1 MLANLA
7 AKAAAW
13 AAKMRR
19 EPMVHCL
26 VLAAEPPNVPAVP
39 VPAPPKSQTRRA
51 EPPKAAPEKRRALT
65 HKDIR
70 GAAEVDLIRRHQGGD
85 RTAAGV
91 LLKAHAPFIVSV
103 VKRYGK
109 TIDFEDALQDGQMG
123 FLTALNKFDP
133 GRGFALTTYA
143 KHWIRAAV
151 SRARENDGLVRVPVN
166 QQPAM
171 RKTGELARFRPVSL
185 DAPLGDDGERSMLD
199 GFVDD
204 GAIADVEI
212 ERTENRAGAV
222 ATIEL
227 AMRGMSEREHAV
239 VRRRLLTEEP
249 ETLDEIGKSFGV
261 SRERIRQIEAQ
272 AKTLLAKRVR
282 ASAG

>member
-1 MLANLA
+1 MGGEDASRAVGAL
-7 AKAAAW
+7 
-13 AAKMRR
+13 
-19 EPMVHCL
+19 
-26 VLAAEPPNVPAVP
+26 LAAEPPNVPAVP

-70 GAAEVDLIRRHQGGD
+70 GAAEVDFIRRHQGGD

-91 LLKAHAPFIVSV
+91 LLKAHAGFIAQT

-109 TIDFEDALQDGQMG
+109 ALEFEDAMQEGQIG
-123 FLTALNKFDP
+123 FLRALDKFETD
-133 GRGFALTTYA
+133 RGLPLLPYA
-143 KHWIRAAV
+143 KHWIRHGV
-151 SRARENDGLVRVPVN
+151 SRATENGGLVRVPSHKHRVFI
-166 QQPAM
+166 
-171 RKTGELARFRPVSL
+171 KTGELALFRPSSL
-185 DAPLGDDGERSMLD
+185 DAPIGNDDGRTMIDMLA
-199 GFVDD
+199 DD

-212 ERTENRAGAV
+212 ERAEDRAA
-222 ATIEL
+222 AMAAIEL

-239 VRRRLLTEEP
+239 VRRRLLTDEP

-272 AKTLLAKRVR
+272 AKTLLWKRVR
-282 ASAG
+282 ARAG